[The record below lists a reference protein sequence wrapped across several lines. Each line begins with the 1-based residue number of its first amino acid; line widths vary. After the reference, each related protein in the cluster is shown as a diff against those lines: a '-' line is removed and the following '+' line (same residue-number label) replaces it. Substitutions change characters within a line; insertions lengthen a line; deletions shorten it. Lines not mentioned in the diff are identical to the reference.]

1 VAKIFK
7 GRWAGGTPES
17 TPRTT
22 RSPLRARGVMPATD
36 WREITFSRAR
46 LRPHDGL
53 DPDVRPLR
61 RKVTELAKKKQV
73 PAYMQAKE
81 MLEMAETKERAMKDK
96 IRAEEYERQAR
107 ERASLAEALKMRAAS
122 FDEEWAHEKKVMED
136 AVAEKRKG
144 FEDRVEGQ
152 TIALEL
158 AIGKKAQQNMKLY
171 KKSPH
176 PPVIFS
182 STVRDDRQI
191 ESRQAQAGNFELAIR
206 YNNSLKDQMQLEK
219 KQHIDQCE
227 RILAQK
233 RKVRESRVI
242 MFLSLMASPYRHH
255 S

>member
-1 VAKIFK
+1 
-7 GRWAGGTPES
+7 
-17 TPRTT
+17 
-22 RSPLRARGVMPATD
+22 MPATD

-53 DPDVRPLR
+53 DPDVRPIR
-61 RKVTELAKKKQV
+61 RRVAELAKRKQV

-81 MLEMAETKERAMKDK
+81 MLEIAEAKEQAMKDK
-96 IRAEEYERQAR
+96 VHADELERQGH
-107 ERASLAEALKMRAAS
+107 ERANLAEALIMRGES
-122 FDEEWAHEKKVMED
+122 FDEEWAHKKKLMEQ

-158 AIGKKAQQNMKLY
+158 AIAKKAQQNMKLY

-182 STVRDDRQI
+182 SIVRDDRQI

-206 YNNSLKDQMQLEK
+206 YNNSLKHQMTYEK
-219 KQHIDQCE
+219 KKHVEECE
-227 RILAQK
+227 RVLAQK
-233 RKVRESRVI
+233 RKVRPQPLHSI
-242 MFLSLMASPYRHH
+242 AHCTSPLARK
-255 S
+255 